1 MLKKLTR
8 TSMIYMI
15 LGLIFGLFDREFTK
29 IYNYTDYT
37 QLGVLHT
44 HTLILGMFFFLIVLI
59 LEHLFSLSSHRF
71 YKYFNLFY
79 QSGLGLSL
87 LIMLIHG
94 SIIVMGMDSSP
105 MLSGIAGIGH
115 ILLTIGLGF
124 FFKILLDCVSTA
136 TAK

>member
-1 MLKKLTR
+1 MQHKLAR

-15 LGLIFGLFDREFTK
+15 LGLAFGLFDREFAR
-29 IYNYTDYT
+29 IYNFTGYT

-59 LEHLFSLSSHRF
+59 LEHQFKLSAHRH
-71 YKYFNLFY
+71 YKKFIMFY

-94 SIIVMGMDSSP
+94 SMIVMGMESSA
-105 MLSGIAGIGH
+105 MMSGIAGIGH

-124 FFKILLDCVSTA
+124 FFKVLMDSV
-136 TAK
+136 KKVK